1 MGDPTT
7 LLLSII
13 FGSLGVGYFIYG
25 KKQQKLIP
33 LIAGLALCIYPYF
46 VPNIYMNIAIGVI
59 LIIIPWI
66 IKI

>member
-13 FGSLGVGYFIYG
+13 FGSLGVGYFIYL